1 MSRSTK
7 KPAPVSK
14 RDMAQRMLI
23 ERKGAGAG
31 KHHNRERDVVKGI
44 RRKGK
49 HPERTHENP
58 QMYPGQPVEITL
70 KAERV
75 DESSI
80 VPLAPGVN
88 LVMQISRTGK
98 RTPVTHGEQRIFL
111 LLQDDAGKRSLFYQS
126 FAGTGGKQQG
136 WWFPTGG
143 VMADR
148 RGHGAWIIK
157 GSPKTDPGCGR
168 VPLLEF
174 YERVNEVL
182 PHTDPATDEMLVK
195 MVGVAFDDF
204 SYMDEYEMVP
214 LIRITEPGTS
224 DELQRKWGNWAYQFW
239 ALNVLDK
246 IWGKRT
252 FTPSKVAAN
261 PYKAAIPIVSGIA
274 FVPNPTDLEGRH
286 IPERY
291 LAGLPPALQKQR
303 IRELTESRD
312 AYKRG
317 DYSELATDRAAR
329 KMGLVKQSKY
339 TTEAKKRGI
348 EYRGDFHD
356 MSQRVMEFYGHRPS
370 AREVEAFADALKKS
384 FSKGLAAWKSGGH
397 RPGATAQNWAVARVN
412 SLVVGGKTSWTADKK
427 QFEVLPDAVRAKIE
441 SMRMKQNPIR
451 VEVEGA
457 PSGLEASGRHTR
469 FYQSRAALDRIEEQ
483 GRDVIPEIK
492 FRIEW
497 GYKLHQDA
505 RQRGGIRFEKGTRGV
520 VTLVVDATRTQV
532 LSDEAESRRLAAP
545 PLMQQVRSGRVT
557 LYTAHT
563 ILHRLGD
570 QIMPAIENLTLMEFH
585 YEPNIARGAAAGLVV
600 TDRVERAWRNLAKA
614 LWAGLNH
621 FGARFG
627 AFERWLPTVVDTKA
641 CREGWI
647 TDGLQALAETVPYR
661 LLYKKGREQGVKLRS
676 DLPFVPELEAALT
689 EYIDATMDMLKGY
702 QVEI

>member
-7 KPAPVSK
+7 KPTPVSQ

-31 KHHNRERDVVKGI
+31 KHHTRERDVAKGI

-49 HPERTHENP
+49 HPERLHENP
-58 QMYPGQPVEITL
+58 QQYKDQPLEITL
-70 KAERV
+70 KNERL

-80 VPLAPGVN
+80 VQLAPGVN

-98 RTPVTHGEQRIFL
+98 RVPVTHGEQRL
-111 LLQDDAGKRSLFYQS
+111 LLCLQDDQGKRVQFYQS

-143 VMADR
+143 VMADD
-148 RGHGAWIIK
+148 RGRGAWIIK
-157 GSPKTDPGCGR
+157 GSPRTDPGAGR

-174 YERVNEVL
+174 FQRVNEVL
-182 PHTDPATDEMLVK
+182 PHTDPDTDAWLMRLVG
-195 MVGVAFDDF
+195 MDYGDF
-204 SYMDEYEMVP
+204 SYKDEYEIVP
-214 LIRITEPGTS
+214 FIRITEAGNS
-224 DELQRKWGNWAYQFW
+224 NELQKKWGSWCYQFW
-239 ALNVLDK
+239 ALMVLDK

-252 FTPSKVAAN
+252 FTPERTAAN

-317 DYSELATDRAAR
+317 DYSELPTDRAAR
-329 KMGLVKQSKY
+329 KMGLVKQSNY

-348 EYRGDFHD
+348 EYRGDLHD
-356 MSQRVMEFYGHRPS
+356 MAHRVMSFYGHRPS
-370 AREVEAFADALKKS
+370 DREVSAFAEALRSS
-384 FSKGLAAWKSGGH
+384 FAKGLAAWKSGGH

-427 QFEVLPDAVRAKIE
+427 LFEVLPAAVRAKIE

-457 PSGLEASGRHTR
+457 PSGSEAQGRHTR

-483 GRDVIPEIK
+483 GREVVPDIK
-492 FRIEW
+492 FRIVW
-497 GYKLHQDA
+497 GHKDIA
-505 RQRGGIRFEKGTRGV
+505 PMRQKGGIQNERGERGV
-520 VTLVVDATRTQV
+520 VTLVADASRTQR
-532 LSDEAESRRLAAP
+532 LSDANEQLGLS
-545 PLMQQVRSGRVT
+545 VGRSGKVT

-570 QIMPAIENLTLMEFH
+570 MIMPSFRDGYTTMN
-585 YEPNIARGAAAGLVV
+585 YDARISGGVKAGLIV
-600 TDRVERAWRNLAKA
+600 TDRVERAWRNLHTALDKA
-614 LWAGLNH
+614 RSYLTM
-621 FGARFG
+621 GAIPVEYWFVT
-627 AFERWLPTVVDTKA
+627 AVDTKA
-641 CREGWI
+641 CRERWVNDA
-647 TDGLQALAETVPYR
+647 TQALAETVPYR
-661 LLYKKGREQGVKLRS
+661 LLYKKGRENGVRLLS
-676 DLPFVPELEAALT
+676 DLPFVPDLEAALT
-689 EYIDATMDMLKGY
+689 EYIDASMEMLKGY